1 MLCVSPEWFEKMY
14 SLLANITTHLHACL
28 WLLQSMWDSV
38 GTLLASKLAGRY
50 RFFKNPPVQVC
61 LSVFLS
67 CFHMCDEHAGK
78 PGNSGKWQIISHHNA
93 SKRWLFLK
101 KSLSILKYTCVRHL
115 ASFLSLLK
123 VAPILTRLLL
133 KYLFTW
139 LCLSNA
145 SWSVFEHC
153 LNKDGRESPYAP
165 TALTSA
171 GVKHQMEKGVK
182 FSVSTQ
188 VKCFH
193 LPGAR
198 AA

>member
-93 SKRWLFLK
+93 SRRWLFLK
-101 KSLSILKYTCVRHL
+101 SLYQFWNTRVWDTLRHSYL
-115 ASFLSLLK
+115 CWKLHRYWHGYFLNIFLPDF
-123 VAPILTRLLL
+123 VFQMPADQ
-133 KYLFTW
+133 
-139 LCLSNA
+139 CLSTA
-145 SWSVFEHC
+145 WT
-153 LNKDGRESPYAP
+153 KMDGKV
-165 TALTSA
+165 LM
-171 GVKHQMEKGVK
+171 HQ
-182 FSVSTQ
+182 Q
-188 VKCFH
+188 
-193 LPGAR
+193 P
-198 AA
+198 